1 MSAQLTALAGSTPAQ
16 VSASRPT
23 AAVLNEPPAGSTEP
37 DANERLA
44 DVVELYPGGASTT
57 AAGSGIAGWG
67 PLGRTGRR
75 LEILWLKHRYFNR
88 ARLMGSEA
96 GMATAEYAIAT
107 LAAVGFAGVLVFLL
121 RSEEVRGFL
130 LNLIRTA
137 LSLP

>member
-1 MSAQLTALAGSTPAQ
+1 MKTQSATLLDVLRKAPSHPAP
-16 VSASRPT
+16 VEDSKLPSGEPASHPHHELPEYELESIHLERF
-23 AAVLNEPPAGSTEP
+23 EPEDEP
-37 DANERLA
+37 GEFVPGIDEFDEFEGGPLA
-44 DVVELYPGGASTT
+44 DDGFWA
-57 AAGSGIAGWG
+57 
-67 PLGRTGRR
+67 
-75 LEILWLKHRYFNR
+75 R

-107 LAAVGFAGVLVFLL
+107 LAAVGLAGLLVVIL